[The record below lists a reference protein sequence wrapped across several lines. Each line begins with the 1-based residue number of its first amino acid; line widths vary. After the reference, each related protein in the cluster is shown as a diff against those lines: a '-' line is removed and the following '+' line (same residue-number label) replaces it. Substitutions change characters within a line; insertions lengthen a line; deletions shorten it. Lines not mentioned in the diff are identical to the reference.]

1 MNLLEAFIKGM
12 ALGIIMSIPIFVA
25 NYYLCKR
32 FDKLI
37 KMVDE
42 INCKYGKQWY
52 NRYVS
57 LKRLTDFY
65 K

>member
-1 MNLLEAFIKGM
+1 MNIIEALLKGM
-12 ALGIIMSIPIFVA
+12 TFGFIMSIPIFVA

-42 INCKYGKQWY
+42 INCKFGK
-52 NRYVS
+52 
-57 LKRLTDFY
+57 
-65 K
+65 